1 MRYRRHPDGRA
12 VTQEQVTP
20 MNSIGLAPSRA
31 ETAPLLAEVIF
42 PTDAHVRVHVG
53 SDLLRDDA
61 FNALLTDVVATAGT
75 PERLERDI
83 RQLGDEL
90 GFGVATRES
99 VDALVVLVERVTGPF
114 ET

>member
-1 MRYRRHPDGRA
+1 MDS
-12 VTQEQVTP
+12 T
-20 MNSIGLAPSRA
+20 GLAVART
-31 ETAPLLAEVIF
+31 ETAPLFSEVVF

-53 SDLLRDDA
+53 PELLRDDA

-83 RQLGDEL
+83 RQLGEEL

-99 VDALVVLVERVTGPF
+99 MDAVVLLVERVTGPF
-114 ET
+114 ES